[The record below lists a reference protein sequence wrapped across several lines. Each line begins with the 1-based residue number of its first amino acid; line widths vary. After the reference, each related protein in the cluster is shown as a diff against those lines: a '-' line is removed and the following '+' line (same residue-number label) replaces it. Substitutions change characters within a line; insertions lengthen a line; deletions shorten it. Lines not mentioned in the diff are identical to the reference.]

1 MRRKKC
7 KFFKRGSVSISV
19 CKGIYIEK
27 KTLKTCIFLVNIE
40 LESAPKKFSF
50 FKHFFK
56 RGREGEGGREEE
68 DGSVSNFLKGEGG
81 SVSISVCND
90 IYIAKK
96 NFRNMHFSGQY

>member
-40 LESAPKKFSF
+40 LGSAPKKLVGECAQKILIFLTF
-50 FKHFFK
+50 FQKGK
-56 RGREGEGGREEE
+56 RGGRGAGG
-68 DGSVSNFLKGEGG
+68 GG
-81 SVSISVCND
+81 WQCL
-90 IYIAKK
+90 
-96 NFRNMHFSGQY
+96 